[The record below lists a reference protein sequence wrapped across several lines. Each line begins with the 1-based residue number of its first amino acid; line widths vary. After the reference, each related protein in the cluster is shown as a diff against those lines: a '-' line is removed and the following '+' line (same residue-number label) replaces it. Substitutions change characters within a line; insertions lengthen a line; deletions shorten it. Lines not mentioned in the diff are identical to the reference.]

1 MPLNS
6 ATEQWNT
13 SCTAPGISMCWSIA
27 ALHNFLWY
35 EVFSTACDLCPSV
48 TLSLHPL
55 PLPFPSPLQLRVGLV
70 AEENESSEEVKEPAA
85 KEDSQPPAEEKD
97 QRKPSDVDMMG
108 LLGLPEDKVKGL
120 GY

>member
-1 MPLNS
+1 M
-6 ATEQWNT
+6 
-13 SCTAPGISMCWSIA
+13 A

-35 EVFSTACDLCPSV
+35 KIFSTACGLCPSP
-48 TLSLHPL
+48 TLITSPPPPL
-55 PLPFPSPLQLRVGLV
+55 PPPLQLRVGLI
-70 AEENESSEEVKEPAA
+70 AEENGSSEEVKEPAA

-108 LLGLPEDKVKGL
+108 LLGLPEDKVKAL

>member
-1 MPLNS
+1 M
-6 ATEQWNT
+6 
-13 SCTAPGISMCWSIA
+13 
-27 ALHNFLWY
+27 
-35 EVFSTACDLCPSV
+35 
-48 TLSLHPL
+48 
-55 PLPFPSPLQLRVGLV
+55 V
-70 AEENESSEEVKEPAA
+70 AVENGSSEEVKEPAA

>member
-1 MPLNS
+1 
-6 ATEQWNT
+6 
-13 SCTAPGISMCWSIA
+13 MCWSIA

-35 EVFSTACDLCPSV
+35 KVFSTACDLCPSV

-55 PLPFPSPLQLRVGLV
+55 PLPFPSPSTLQLRVGLV
-70 AEENESSEEVKEPAA
+70 AVENGSSEEVKEPAA